1 MDRKARQPHMAA
13 QRKPFFPE
21 KTPCRSPAVSTLV
34 LVVFAFMPF
43 IVSGFPAAP
52 ASKAPVLD
60 DATPIVV
67 PLKASRR
74 HYDHHLRTLFDQQI
88 LPRLDVR
95 HVSEFVIGRNEIRSF
110 IARHLAYFETLYHR
124 MQSEG
129 STIGFDPF
137 IEQFI
142 APANVEIGTFFFKE
156 RFGQNE
162 PFPIVLFDAAFDGE
176 GITTLGDLRAALQSY
191 EMPRLA
197 RMRQGIDY
205 GSFQLDRA
213 RFLKQ
218 HLYAVKLVLECDAI
232 NRILVDDRYGRVH
245 LSTHFKGELQA
256 NYGRYYRMLERLAE
270 GTFYMID
277 PAGNPSYIET
287 PLDLELGRAQLRR
300 MYFTPSPDH
309 QTGRVELM
317 PTAGISP

>member
-21 KTPCRSPAVSTLV
+21 KTPCRSSTILTLA
-34 LVVFAFMPF
+34 LVVFVFMACPE
-43 IVSGFPAAP
+43 SGLRAAP
-52 ASKAPVLD
+52 PSPAPVLD

-67 PLKASRR
+67 PLKALSR
-74 HYDHHLRTLFDQQI
+74 HSGHPLRTLFEQQI

-129 STIGFDPF
+129 STIGFDSF
-137 IEQFI
+137 VEQFI
-142 APANVEIGTFFFKE
+142 APANVEMGTFFFKE
-156 RFGQNE
+156 RFGKNE

-205 GSFQLDRA
+205 GSFRLDRA

-232 NRILVDDRYGRVH
+232 NRILVDDLYDRVH

-277 PAGNPSYIET
+277 PAGNPSYIKT

-300 MYFTPSPDH
+300 MNFTPSPDQ
-309 QTGRVELM
+309 QTGRVKLM